1 MAGRLEDKI
10 AIVTGADSSRHAH
23 TRAYRNVCIDNI
35 NADTA
40 LLSSPPMG
48 ELSRIPRTER

>member
-10 AIVTGADSSRHAH
+10 AIVTGAGSSRHADI
-23 TRAYRNVCIDNI
+23 RAYRNVCIDNI